1 MCRFFTHG
9 DDFFLVKAN
18 QRAENRHIHHHIGR
32 TERRHRLAGD
42 LPDRFAGNQ
51 RLAVLLTR
59 HLFGNAHHEAAHDER
74 RVLFGAL
81 FVDSIW
87 ILVNGT
93 MWTRMPQQLSDKMR
107 AKSST
112 FSFARSD
119 V

>member
-9 DDFFLVKAN
+9 DNFFLVKAN
-18 QRAENRHIHHHIGR
+18 QRAEDRHIHHHIGR
-32 TERRHRLAGD
+32 TERRHRLTGD

-81 FVDSIW
+81 FVDFHLDFGERHDVDADAAAAFGQDARQIQH
-87 ILVNGT
+87 L
-93 MWTRMPQQLSDKMR
+93 
-107 AKSST
+107 
-112 FSFARSD
+112 SFARSD